1 MTHLHTE
8 TSRAAAIPPPPS
20 CRRPGGAVTTRQ
32 LRSRLSAASR
42 LKAEGRDLTLSVLP
56 GDTPTERD
64 VIEAEARR
72 VAQAVEAKA
81 KLPHCP
87 RGHALGPGDV
97 IRRTARSSRT
107 GRRISHGRGCR
118 ECKRA
123 WDRAAKRRKRAKSRA
138 S

>member
-1 MTHLHTE
+1 MT
-8 TSRAAAIPPPPS
+8 R
-20 CRRPGGAVTTRQ
+20 CQ
-32 LRSRLSAASR
+32 LRDRLWTAAR

-97 IRRTARSSRT
+97 IRRTATSSRT

-123 WDRAAKRRKRAKSRA
+123 WDRVSKRRGRAAKRAEKVRA